1 MAYGRYERKALACK
15 IAARTKPRFIDTNP
29 VPVDRKAVACTI
41 AARSM
46 PRFITIARERRSQV
60 RFTDEELTAMRG
72 GVTAEEYRW
81 KPIRK
86 QRKKP

>member
-1 MAYGRYERKALACK
+1 
-15 IAARTKPRFIDTNP
+15 
-29 VPVDRKAVACTI
+29 
-41 AARSM
+41 
-46 PRFITIARERRSQV
+46 V

-86 QRKKP
+86 RRKKP